1 MTIAVI
7 GNGTTLQ
14 LDNAA
19 GSLTS
24 VGEVVSVT
32 PLNLSVGTVDATHLS
47 STSGHREFISTL
59 TDAGEASVTVNWLA
73 GDATDI
79 LIRTAGTDR
88 QVRTFKVTFV
98 NTKYISIECF
108 VTSYAPASVTP
119 DGKMEMTFTV
129 KFTGV
134 PTYG

>member
-1 MTIAVI
+1 MTIAIV

-24 VGEVVSVT
+24 VGEVTNVKPYSGT
-32 PLNLSVGTVDATHLS
+32 AGTVEATHLS
-47 STSGHREFISTL
+47 STSGYREYIATL
-59 TDAGEASVTVNWLA
+59 SDGGEAAVTVNYLP
-73 GDATDI
+73 GDATDV
-79 LIRTAGTDR
+79 LIRTAVTDR
-88 QVRTFKVTFV
+88 LVRTFKIVFP
-98 NTKYISIECF
+98 NTKYIQSECF
-108 VTSYAPASVTP
+108 VTSYDPAGVVA
-119 DGKMEMTFTV
+119 DGKMEMTFNV